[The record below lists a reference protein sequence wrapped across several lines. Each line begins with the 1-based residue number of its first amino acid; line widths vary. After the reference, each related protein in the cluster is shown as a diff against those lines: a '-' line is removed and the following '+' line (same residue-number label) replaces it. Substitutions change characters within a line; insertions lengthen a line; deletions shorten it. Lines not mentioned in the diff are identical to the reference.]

1 MKGVNNMP
9 DNSNSSRKR
18 FATTID
24 ENIAQDFKVAC
35 VKSKLDMN
43 EVLEILMQ
51 AYSDGVINLKE
62 LTD

>member
-1 MKGVNNMP
+1 MKGVNYMS
-9 DNSNSSRKR
+9 DMKSRKR
-18 FATTID
+18 FMTTVD
-24 ENIAQDFKVAC
+24 EDILQDFKVAC

-62 LTD
+62 LI